1 MEIIQI
7 IVWVA
12 VVLLT
17 LFWSYWYFKRPELSD
32 EIKAHFKLR
41 VMLFWW
47 LSMIYC
53 GIHGLPSLHFLYI
66 FPCAI
71 IFSFIIMKRFPIA
84 NIYVVVI
91 PLALWLAFMQFILN
105 EWN

>member
-7 IVWVA
+7 IVWA
-12 VVLLT
+12 AAVLLT

-71 IFSFIIMKRFPIA
+71 IFSFIIMKRFPSTD
-84 NIYVVVI
+84 
-91 PLALWLAFMQFILN
+91 PLVLFISMAFWFGFMQFILN
-105 EWN
+105 EYY